1 MILCYKNTVLS
12 GFNGRV
18 TYLSPQS
25 QDEMIEVIGKQ
36 FIQAKIVQE
45 ILEAKFYSIL
55 ADEQDIMKRSSRLYF
70 GS

>member
-1 MILCYKNTVLS
+1 MI
-12 GFNGRV
+12 
-18 TYLSPQS
+18 LSPQS

-55 ADEQDIMKRSSRLYF
+55 SDEATSHNEEKLSIVLRFVNSNNDICEEFLEF
-70 GS
+70 